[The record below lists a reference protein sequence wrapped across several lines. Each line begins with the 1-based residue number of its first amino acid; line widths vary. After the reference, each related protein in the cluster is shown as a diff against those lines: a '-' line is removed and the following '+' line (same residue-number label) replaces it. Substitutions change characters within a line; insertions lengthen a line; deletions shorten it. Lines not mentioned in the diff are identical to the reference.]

1 MGIIMGTFD
10 LFGIIESIIDPTSS
24 YKEMQDKIESNKEE
38 SIKDCHPEV
47 ESVEPEQ
54 DFNGLKTD
62 IMNDFDDDSD
72 TEDGNAIITEDIR

>member
-1 MGIIMGTFD
+1 
-10 LFGIIESIIDPTSS
+10 
-24 YKEMQDKIESNKEE
+24 MQDKIESNKEE

-54 DFNGLKTD
+54 DFNSLVMD

-72 TEDGNAIITEDIR
+72 SEDSKAIITDNI